1 MQQLTFD
8 FALSPEAVSTL
19 AIPFT
24 ADLQRELVTHMVTAI
39 IAVYHAG
46 GALTDEHASA
56 ASQNHTPAP
65 AAQSDGVSAPVLG
78 STGPAPYLKPTLAVC
93 LSRSG
98 PGAGLR
104 AV

>member
-24 ADLQRELVTHMVTAI
+24 ADLKRELVTHMVTAI
-39 IAVYHAG
+39 IAVYQAG
-46 GALTDEHASA
+46 GTHTDEHTSTASH
-56 ASQNHTPAP
+56 NHTPAP

-78 STGPAPYLKPTLAVC
+78 APGPAPYRKPTLAV
-93 LSRSG
+93 
-98 PGAGLR
+98 
-104 AV
+104 

>member
-1 MQQLTFD
+1 MQQLTLD
-8 FALSPEAVSTL
+8 FALPPEAVSTP

-24 ADLQRELVTHMVTAI
+24 ADLKRALVTHMVTAI

-56 ASQNHTPAP
+56 ASQNHPPAP

-78 STGPAPYLKPTLAVC
+78 STGPAPYRKPTLAV
-93 LSRSG
+93 
-98 PGAGLR
+98 
-104 AV
+104 